1 MNLYFWKLIATI
13 NTKLIPVLTKMLKTS
28 SCLKEK
34 ELNSTISNIIKAFDN
49 TQCLVWPL
57 DNTSYLV
64 LSHDSRNVSNK
75 KRHKNS
81 PFPYLSS
88 MEEFSN
94 TIGDWNEELASF
106 GITARKKYGDTDLE
120 GEILGTRITLS
131 RTTSLNLKSNQYLK
145 RQYNRLAQYRNNS
158 QTSEYWK
165 LSWTLMCKSWSFR
178 LACLNSWCSTW
189 YKTMKICQ
197 VKSLFKCLNRILVF
211 EEVQT
216 PIKNLWIE
224 SPKGKY
230 RQLNIPKPG
239 WRFYYHILNMF
250 LSYIY
255 EPHLPKSVY
264 DGFIYNRGC
273 KSWWE
278 GLIWGPWLSKYRN
291 IVESDMSS
299 GFPNLNLEVVKQAL
313 TQDGLLP
320 ISYIN
325 LIITHL
331 KSPLVAAKRFP
342 TFSSYVEHVYN
353 KSWRMSNRSV
363 PMGIGISPILFVI
376 TFDWCLR
383 SQQIQNPHLEY
394 KAYADDLSFYFNLSG
409 FRTLISRLKLSK
421 LWLLKELLYG
431 RNILISALNSP
442 SLFHHAGL
450 RFCPQKSGLVRFL
463 GLWLKPFK
471 SLGLQLYTDVSPW
484 SQIPYL
490 LSMIS
495 LPLNLMGYTRGRAAN
510 PLSGKSAT
518 PASRVLLN
526 FRKSVTSL
534 PLTYSLMVKSFRKYF
549 GLLMSKLYSSKEVEP
564 NFSVNSDAHSYLWL
578 ITKNRPRNKKL
589 RTNHIHL
596 DLYNSGSEINRLFLS
611 VNKYNHLD
619 DKWNRVCP
627 NLERSLRQ
635 NWQLTSV
642 AYPSIVSD
650 GLIPNLPPDYGYF
663 SKYSE
668 LTLSPE
674 ELSNLKASYENHKL
688 P

>member
-1 MNLYFWKLIATI
+1 
-13 NTKLIPVLTKMLKTS
+13 
-28 SCLKEK
+28 
-34 ELNSTISNIIKAFDN
+34 
-49 TQCLVWPL
+49 
-57 DNTSYLV
+57 
-64 LSHDSRNVSNK
+64 
-75 KRHKNS
+75 
-81 PFPYLSS
+81 
-88 MEEFSN
+88 
-94 TIGDWNEELASF
+94 
-106 GITARKKYGDTDLE
+106 
-120 GEILGTRITLS
+120 
-131 RTTSLNLKSNQYLK
+131 
-145 RQYNRLAQYRNNS
+145 
-158 QTSEYWK
+158 
-165 LSWTLMCKSWSFR
+165 
-178 LACLNSWCSTW
+178 
-189 YKTMKICQ
+189 
-197 VKSLFKCLNRILVF
+197 
-211 EEVQT
+211 
-216 PIKNLWIE
+216 
-224 SPKGKY
+224 
-230 RQLNIPKPG
+230 
-239 WRFYYHILNMF
+239 
-250 LSYIY
+250 
-255 EPHLPKSVY
+255 
-264 DGFIYNRGC
+264 
-273 KSWWE
+273 
-278 GLIWGPWLSKYRN
+278 
-291 IVESDMSS
+291 
-299 GFPNLNLEVVKQAL
+299 
-313 TQDGLLP
+313 
-320 ISYIN
+320 
-325 LIITHL
+325 
-331 KSPLVAAKRFP
+331 
-342 TFSSYVEHVYN
+342 
-353 KSWRMSNRSV
+353 MSNRSV

-635 NWQLTSV
+635 NWHLTSV

-668 LTLSPE
+668 LNLSPE